1 MFLSLILTAPAEP
14 KVCEFK
20 TMKTKHCLVALL
32 VTCGMGF
39 TACNDDYDDSA
50 LWETV
55 NNHEDRITAL
65 ESWQDQ
71 VNSNITALQQLLSTT
86 DYVTD
91 VTPVMVDGVEVGYTI
106 AFFHSE
112 PITIYHGEKGDT
124 GEQGPQGEKG
134 DKGDTGEQ
142 GPQGEKGDKGDT
154 GEQGPQGE
162 KGETGTAGQ
171 DGTDGVTPVISVVQ
185 EADGNWYW
193 TVNGELLTVD
203 GQKIQANGNGET
215 ASPAVAPKICMGSE
229 LPAGSVITTDNGY
242 VMSAAVYLSVDD
254 GETWYR
260 VSGLDGTSTG
270 NSGYIISGINTDN
283 EDYVVITLDGSTTI
297 TLPTKAWADKVDAS
311 IGNLNKQ
318 LTLFD
323 GKSYITGIE
332 EYTDEE
338 GRTGTRVNYVTINED
353 GTEISS
359 SFVITNGTDG
369 ATPIVEIDE
378 EDGTWIINGVDTGKP
393 SQGEKGESGSSA
405 GAVPEFKIMEGK
417 LFYKFTDENVWHE
430 IGSLTDGIDVGC
442 LFSEV
447 VIAGP
452 SYYVFKMA
460 DGTQL
465 TVSTYNFFYITSE
478 LDGSLNDN
486 DPVAFSENVILY
498 LSYSENIV
506 PKAVVAQITP
516 EGSDGTYTD
525 IAVSRAGNVGGWSV
539 EVGSDNKTITV
550 VAENPGTALLEV
562 SLILWDGSKM
572 TSSRILEYRMDY
584 AYDEATNT
592 YTVYT
597 VDGLLA
603 WNEAVQ
609 RNTDANCVLAA
620 NMDMTGKEWP
630 SFQYDFYGNFDGQGY
645 AITNLTVTREGTEAG
660 FIDKASNGTIK
671 NLKLVNPNI
680 TLTSTN
686 MFASAGAVVGSTSSS
701 IENCHVIGGSVSAN
715 TGCAG
720 GIVGGTLNERRTIV
734 GCSSSAMVSGTYA
747 AGGIIGRALYSIVIK
762 ACWAT
767 GAVNCEQ
774 RVGGITG
781 DGSGRPE
788 TCASGPEQCHGT
800 NEYLWEGGVKV
811 DGTTVTWTDAADAMN
826 AYLSENGY
834 SYKWVANTDPA
845 TSGTHPLVMEGL
857 AE

>member
-1 MFLSLILTAPAEP
+1 MKIKYFLATFVVACSL
-14 KVCEFK
+14 
-20 TMKTKHCLVALL
+20 
-32 VTCGMGF
+32 GF
-39 TACNDDYDDSA
+39 IACNEDYDDSS
-50 LWETV
+50 LWNVV
-55 NNHEDRITAL
+55 NDHEERISSL

-86 DYVTD
+86 DYVTGVD
-91 VTPVMVDGVEVGYTI
+91 PVMENGKEVGYVI
-106 AFFHSE
+106 SFLHSD
-112 PITIYHGEKGDT
+112 PITIYHGEKG
-124 GEQGPQGEKG
+124 EKGEKG
-134 DKGDTGEQ
+134 DKGDNGD
-142 GPQGEKGDKGDT
+142 KGDKGD
-154 GEQGPQGE
+154 P
-162 KGETGTAGQ
+162 GETGADGQ
-171 DGTDGVTPVISVVQ
+171 NGTDGKDGVTPIISVVQ
-185 EADGNWYW
+185 EDDGNWYW
-193 TVNGELLTVD
+193 TVNGELLIVD
-203 GQKIQANGNGET
+203 GQKIQANYNDETSTPVSTPQISIGN
-215 ASPAVAPKICMGSE
+215 E
-229 LPAGSVITTDNGY
+229 LPEGSVVMTDEGT
-242 VMSAAVYLSVDD
+242 VLAMAVYLSVDN
-254 GETWYR
+254 GATWYR
-260 VSGLDGTSTG
+260 VSGLDGTSPEIE
-270 NSGYIISGINTDN
+270 GYIISDVNTDN
-283 EDYVVITLDGSTTI
+283 EDYVVITLDGTITI
-297 TLPTKAWADKVDAS
+297 TLPTKVWADKVDAS

-353 GTEISS
+353 GTETSS

-465 TVSTYNFFYITSE
+465 TVSTYNFFHITSE

-686 MFASAGAVVGSTSSS
+686 IFASAGAVVGSTSSS

-781 DGSGRPE
+781 DGAGRPE
-788 TCASGPEQCHGT
+788 TCYWNASGPEQCHGT

-811 DGTTVTWTDAADAMN
+811 DGTTVTWTDAAEAMN
-826 AYLSENGY
+826 TYLSENGY